1 MRIYRWYRQL
11 LALEQ
16 SMITQTG
23 ADQQKELLARLDQ
36 IVQTVD
42 SMKVPASFADQFYV
56 LRGHV
61 GFVRARLLERKT
73 TNY

>member
-1 MRIYRWYRQL
+1 
-11 LALEQ
+11 
-16 SMITQTG
+16 MITQTG